1 MIILQHVYK
10 IIMSKYFFLFEQKK
24 ARNDAAY
31 IVSIITSEGNILSNN
46 LSNEYNKGFLF
57 NMLTLLL

>member
-1 MIILQHVYK
+1 
-10 IIMSKYFFLFEQKK
+10 MSKYFFLFEQKK